1 MHCEEGW
8 TVCLVK
14 QVDVLDDSEGLP
26 VSLVKHGLVDGPTC
40 FILLAHL
47 VRCSVNFGG
56 LIENDVCFVSGNM
69 AGAKNRGRKLEL
81 GSNQ

>member
-47 VRCSVNFGG
+47 VDVNGSVGWSDE
-56 LIENDVCFVSGNM
+56 LVFVSPFLV
-69 AGAKNRGRKLEL
+69 RLCR
-81 GSNQ
+81 SN